1 MPEHQSQ
8 SGITARVRFI
18 TIMQR
23 YSGQREL
30 EMRLPPDPQAAV
42 DMIIERFQ
50 IPWSGIL
57 EKSVRI
63 FINRELLEVYQQGR
77 RRLAEGD
84 RISFIPISGGG

>member
-1 MPEHQSQ
+1 LEQIGQPSVL
-8 SGITARVRFI
+8 ICVRFI
-18 TIMQR
+18 TVLQR

-30 EMRLPPDPQAAV
+30 EMQLPADPREAI

-50 IPWSGIL
+50 IPWSGNL

-63 FINRELLEVYQQGR
+63 FINKELSETYTKSGR
-77 RRLAEGD
+77 RLTEGD

>member
-1 MPEHQSQ
+1 MSAQISQ
-8 SGITARVRFI
+8 PVVLICVRFI
-18 TIMQR
+18 TVMQR

-30 EMRLPPDPQAAV
+30 EMPLPADPQEAI

-50 IPWSGIL
+50 IPWPGTL

-63 FINRELLEVYQQGR
+63 FINKELFETYTKSG

-84 RISFIPISGGG
+84 RISFVPISGGG

>member
-1 MPEHQSQ
+1 MEQIGQPSVL
-8 SGITARVRFI
+8 ICVRFI
-18 TIMQR
+18 TVLQR

-30 EMRLPPDPQAAV
+30 EMQLPADPREAI

-50 IPWSGIL
+50 IPWSGNL

-63 FINRELLEVYQQGR
+63 FINKELSETYTKSGR
-77 RRLAEGD
+77 RLTEGD

>member
-1 MPEHQSQ
+1 
-8 SGITARVRFI
+8 
-18 TIMQR
+18 MQQ
-23 YSGQREL
+23 YSGQRDL
-30 EMRLPPDPQAAV
+30 EMRLSADPQEAV

-50 IPWSGIL
+50 IPWSGVL

-63 FINRELLEVYQQGR
+63 FINKELLETYKKSG

>member
-1 MPEHQSQ
+1 LGQLGQQSVLV
-8 SGITARVRFI
+8 GVRFI

-30 EMRLPPDPQAAV
+30 EMQLPAEPQEAV

-50 IPWSGIL
+50 IPWSGAL

-63 FINRELLEVYQQGR
+63 FINKELFESYIKSP

>member
-1 MPEHQSQ
+1 
-8 SGITARVRFI
+8 
-18 TIMQR
+18 MQQ
-23 YSGQREL
+23 YSGQREQ
-30 EMRLPPDPQAAV
+30 EMRLPSVPQEAI

-50 IPWSGIL
+50 IPWLGAL

-63 FINRELLEVYQQGR
+63 FINKELLEAYIKSG

>member
-1 MPEHQSQ
+1 
-8 SGITARVRFI
+8 
-18 TIMQR
+18 
-23 YSGQREL
+23 
-30 EMRLPPDPQAAV
+30 
-42 DMIIERFQ
+42 MIIKRFQ

-63 FINRELLEVYQQGR
+63 FINKELFETYIKSG